1 MMFTHIGGGNLFQT
15 VRDTFSD
22 KQFLKKTAAI
32 ALPVAF
38 QSLLNTVVNMIDT
51 MMIGTLG
58 EVSIAA
64 VGLANKV
71 FFVFGLL
78 IFGISSGASVLGAQ
92 FWGNHDIKNIRRVQ
106 GLSLIIG
113 LAGSL
118 IFVISGLI
126 CPELVMR
133 IFTGSDETIRIGAIY
148 LAIVCV
154 S

>member
-126 CPELVMR
+126 
-133 IFTGSDETIRIGAIY
+133 
-148 LAIVCV
+148 
-154 S
+154 